1 MGTSKKTPTTTSCKR
16 HLKKIAIFATN
27 YYLINQWRR
36 VTNQL
41 LSPRQNTAVYHI
53 VKNIII
59 DTVPSPLT
67 CYLYTRS
74 RWLRSVCAQQ
84 VPQIH
89 LLSILLRSPLVIQ
102 LIHSPPLLV
111 VS

>member
-1 MGTSKKTPTTTSCKR
+1 MGRTRTTSKKTPTTTSCKR
-16 HLKKIAIFATN
+16 HLKN

-84 VPQIH
+84 VPQTH

-102 LIHSPPLLV
+102 LIH
-111 VS
+111 